1 VENPATE
8 LKLPK
13 NHQWRRLIMRYAVI
27 FGPGI
32 MVMLAD
38 TDVGSVVTAAQSGV
52 QWRYSMILPLLI
64 LIPILY
70 LIQEITVRLGIITGR
85 GHGQLIRERFG
96 WGWALLSVSTL
107 FLTSVGALITEFSG
121 IAGVG
126 TLIGVPPWLS
136 VGLATIIL
144 VAIGIS
150 GRYQRVEWIGIGLGS
165 LELAFVVTA
174 ILAHPRLGSLVHGL
188 TSVPINHS
196 SYVFLLAANVG
207 AVIMPW
213 MIFYQQG
220 AVIDKQWT
228 AKDLKLAKID
238 TGIGA
243 IITQVLMIAV
253 VVTTAATLGRSH
265 MNSLQSIPQI
275 ANSLVAVMGSTAGK
289 LIFGVGILGAG
300 FVAALVA
307 SLAGAW
313 GIGEAFGFNHSLNDK
328 FREAPLFYTIYT
340 AAHVAGAVLVIASV
354 DLVRLTVDV
363 EVMNAMLLPIVLGF
377 LLVLESKTL
386 PDKFRMRGWY
396 RNMVW
401 LLSGVVMAFG
411 VYMMVVSL

>member
-1 VENPATE
+1 MEDRATE
-8 LKLPK
+8 LKLAK
-13 NHQWRRLIMRYAVI
+13 KSKWRHLLVGCAVI
-27 FGPGI
+27 IGPGT

-52 QWRYSMILPLLI
+52 QWGYSMIVPELI
-64 LIPILY
+64 LVPILY

-126 TLIGVPPWLS
+126 VLVSVPSWLS
-136 VGLATIIL
+136 VGFATIIL

-174 ILAHPRLGSLVHGL
+174 IEARPRLSSLVHGL
-188 TSVPINHS
+188 VSVPVSHS

-220 AVIDKQWT
+220 AVIDKKWT
-228 AKDLKLAKID
+228 AKDLKLARVD
-238 TGIGA
+238 TAVGA

-253 VVTTAATLGRSH
+253 VVTAAATLGRLH
-265 MNSLQSIPQI
+265 INALQSIPQI
-275 ANSLVAVMGSTAGK
+275 ANSLEVVMGKTPGK
-289 LIFGVGILGAG
+289 LIFGAGILGAG

-313 GIGEAFGFNHSLNDK
+313 GIGEAFGFNHSLNHK

-340 AAHVAGAVLVIASV
+340 VAHVAGAILVIASV
-354 DLVRLTVDV
+354 DLVRLIVDV

-377 LLVLESKTL
+377 LMALEFKTL
-386 PDKFRMRGWY
+386 PDRFRMRGWY

-411 VYMMVVSL
+411 VYMMIVSL